1 VLTNLLGGVG
11 VFLIGM
17 VLLTEGLKLAAG
29 DDLKRLLV
37 RFTGGTA
44 RSVLTGAAVTALV
57 QSSSATTLT
66 TIGFV
71 SAGLLSFRQAVG
83 VIFGANLGTTS
94 TAWLVAVVGLKMSVL
109 PAALPM
115 VGAGALLR
123 LLGRGRLAHAGLALA
138 GFGLIFVGIDT
149 LQAGMAGLSDRI
161 GPASL
166 PGATVTGRVLLV
178 LVGAAM
184 TVIMQS
190 SSAAVATT
198 LTALSTGA
206 IDVTQAGALVIGQN
220 VGTTVTAGL
229 AAIGASVPARRTALA
244 HVLFN
249 VCTGVVA
256 FGVLPLLSAVDDVLA
271 RLYGDGHEVIYLSVF
286 QTSFNL
292 LGLALLLPVFDRFV
306 GAVTRLVPDR
316 GPQLTRYLDRSVTR
330 LAAVALETA
339 HRTLRDITAEVV
351 TLVEPAER
359 PASVRQRE
367 QVREALAETRRF
379 LIAVH
384 PEPESAD
391 VHQRHV
397 AAIHALDHL
406 EELAELSASAAR
418 TVCAADDG
426 LAAPVQHLRA
436 IVTQV
441 RGMLL
446 GSAPDAAD
454 RAAAEL
460 SALRALIVRLR
471 VRMIDD
477 AATAQLDPDVVL
489 TRLDALRWIDAAAH
503 HLQRTLFHLAGNGRA
518 DGERSAMVIDRSE
531 VAAGV

>member
-1 VLTNLLGGVG
+1 MTNLLGGVG

-44 RSVLTGAAVTALV
+44 RSVLAGAGVTALV

-71 SAGLLSFRQAVG
+71 SAGLLTFRQAVG

-94 TAWLVAVVGLKMSVL
+94 TAWLVALFGLKMSVL

-149 LQAGMAGLSDRI
+149 LQLGMAGLSDRVS
-161 GPASL
+161 PASL
-166 PGATVTGRVLLV
+166 PGATISGRLLLV
-178 LVGAAM
+178 LVGLVM

-198 LTALSTGA
+198 LTALSSGA

-229 AAIGASVPARRTALA
+229 AAIGASIPARRTALA
-244 HVLFN
+244 HALFN
-249 VCTGVVA
+249 VSTGVVA
-256 FGVLPLLSAVDDVLA
+256 FGVLPMLSQLDAVLA
-271 RLYGDGHEVIYLSVF
+271 RVYGAGHEVIYLSGF
-286 QTSFNL
+286 QTGFNL

-306 GAVTRLVPDR
+306 DVVTRLVPDR

-351 TLVEPAER
+351 TLVEPTVR
-359 PASVRQRE
+359 PASERQRE
-367 QVREALAETRRF
+367 QVRDALVETREF
-379 LIAVH
+379 LAAIH
-384 PEPESAD
+384 PEPESAA
-391 VHQRHV
+391 VHGRHV

-406 EELAELSASAAR
+406 AELADHSESASRA
-418 TVCAADDG
+418 VCAQDEG
-426 LAAPVQHLRA
+426 LAAPVAHLHA
-436 IVTQV
+436 IIADS
-441 RGMLL
+441 RGWLL
-446 GSAPDAAD
+446 GTTPDAAD
-454 RAAAEL
+454 RAAAERM
-460 SALRALIVRLR
+460 ALRTLIGQTR
-471 VRMIDD
+471 VQMIDD
-477 AATAQLDPDVVL
+477 AAAGRLDPDVAL
-489 TRLDALRWIDAAAH
+489 RRLDALRWLEAVAH
-503 HLQRTLFHLAGNGRA
+503 HLQRVLHYLGEHGNA
-518 DGERSAMVIDRSE
+518 DAPRSLEAAAERE
-531 VAAGV
+531 VVTTV

>member
-29 DDLKRLLV
+29 DDLKRWLV
-37 RFTGGTA
+37 RFTGGTG
-44 RSVLTGAAVTALV
+44 RCVLAGAAVTALV

-94 TAWLVAVVGLKMSVL
+94 TAWLVAVLGLKLSVL

-123 LLGRGRLAHAGLALA
+123 LLGRGRVAHAGLALA

-149 LQAGMAGLSDRI
+149 LQVGMAGFADRVS
-161 GPASL
+161 PDSF
-166 PGATVTGRVLLV
+166 PGATVSGRLV
-178 LVGAAM
+178 LVLIGLAM

-198 LTALSTGA
+198 LTALGSGA

-229 AAIGASVPARRTALA
+229 AAIGASVPARRTAVA

-249 VCTGVVA
+249 VLTGVVA
-256 FGVLPLLSAVDDVLA
+256 FAILPMLSNVDDWLA
-271 RLYGDGHEVIYLSVF
+271 MSLGSGHEAIYLAGF
-286 QTSFNL
+286 QTGFNL
-292 LGLALLLPVFDRFV
+292 LGIALLLPVFDMFV
-306 GAVTRLVPDR
+306 GLAMRIVPER

-330 LAAVALETA
+330 LSAIAVETA
-339 HRTLRDITAEVV
+339 HRTLRDILTEAVV
-351 TLVEPAER
+351 LVEPTER
-359 PASVRQRE
+359 PPPERQRT

-379 LIAVH
+379 LGEVH
-384 PEPESAD
+384 PEPETAMA
-391 VHQRHV
+391 HTRHV

-406 EELAELSASAAR
+406 EQLVAHSESPARDVCAREPALAEAVTLLSSVVSDAR
-418 TVCAADDG
+418 G
-426 LAAPVQHLRA
+426 W
-436 IVTQV
+436 
-441 RGMLL
+441 LL
-446 GSAPDAAD
+446 GTTPDAAD
-454 RAAAEL
+454 RAAVARET
-460 SALRALIVRLR
+460 LRARLAR
-471 VRMIDD
+471 TRAHVIDD
-477 AATAQLDPDVVL
+477 AVAARVDPDRVL
-489 TRLDALRWIDAAAH
+489 ERLDALRWLDAVTH
-503 HLQRTLFHLAGNGRA
+503 HLQRVLYHLGENGAASDAPTMRNETLVTHT
-518 DGERSAMVIDRSE
+518 
-531 VAAGV
+531 